1 MGRRIIPDRIE
12 VSLAAGTTSR
22 RRRLSKERGAQAG
35 VAMHIVMGLVV
46 GMTLGV
52 LAGSVA
58 AQYVAPVRTIAVPAN
73 KAPVEIALPQ
83 ARSWDI

>member
-1 MGRRIIPDRIE
+1 
-12 VSLAAGTTSR
+12 
-22 RRRLSKERGAQAG
+22 
-35 VAMHIVMGLVV
+35 MHIVMGLVV